1 VSPSA
6 VLRRLTLPGGEV
18 EVLVRRSSRARRLR
32 LVVVPPGRVEVVV
45 PPRVGAGAVERFVDD
60 QRDWL
65 ARALARLDRP
75 ARLGLDRPGV
85 LWVGGEPVSARGLPD
100 AGAVERWYRRRARDA
115 VTAAADAE
123 SRRLGV
129 EYGRVRIGD
138 QRTRWGSC
146 SRTGTLSFSW
156 RLLLAPATVLEY
168 VVVHELCHLRELN
181 HSRRFWRLVE
191 AARPDWREH
200 AAWLAEHGH
209 ELHAYDPRVALAASV

>member
-1 VSPSA
+1 M
-6 VLRRLTLPGGEV
+6 TLAGGEV
-18 EVLVRRSSRARRLR
+18 DVHLRRSSRARRLR
-32 LVVVPPGRVEVVV
+32 LVVVPPGLVEVVV
-45 PPRVGAGAVERFVDD
+45 PPRVGAGAVERFLDE

-65 ARALARLDRP
+65 ARAVARAGRP

-85 LWVGGEPVSARGLPD
+85 LWIGGTPVPARGLRD
-100 AGAVERWYRRRARDA
+100 TCAVERWYRRRARDA
-115 VTAAADAE
+115 VTVAADIE
-123 SRRLGV
+123 SRRLEV
-129 EYGRVRIGD
+129 EYCRVRIGD

-156 RLLLAPATVLEY
+156 RLLLAPAAVLEY

-181 HSRRFWRLVE
+181 HSRRFWHLVE

-209 ELHAYDPRVALAASV
+209 ELHAYDPAVALAS